1 MTKQQ
6 KVLRISLY
14 DVIICSLKTR
24 FTKSYAFVTTGIIKY
39 SMSVKHTSVW
49 LHREVWVSLTD
60 AVDQFGTVPIHCVI
74 SICSCHLGDRCT

>member
-1 MTKQQ
+1 M
-6 KVLRISLY
+6 
-14 DVIICSLKTR
+14 
-24 FTKSYAFVTTGIIKY
+24 TGIIKH

-74 SICSCHLGDRCT
+74 SVCSCHLGDRCT